1 MPAFGDS
8 YRTNNPYQQKAFL
21 NKTHHHQLQNSQRFV
36 SPPEGAS
43 SLSPPAPGQTLNKA
57 VSSQL
62 STVLGVGSGGAGGNY
77 KHKIY
82 PKEFPNTIFKSTQTA
97 TASPLL
103 AAIPNPSDLFA
114 RSFLSA
120 SPGTSSTAPSS
131 VTGGSPPSSWPASY
145 TNNGSLPRGIGGSV
159 PRNGG
164 YPSFEEHLSRNG
176 AFTSNQRHTASSG
189 DAVTLR
195 PGDAS
200 YACSFDTLDGESE
213 NVLCFGWE
221 GGLDVWRAGKG
232 SLDLLGRLEG
242 LSGGVRS
249 AKILPTPQRG
259 DPLASIRPL
268 VVLTIQTPVQTTSQ
282 DDLPSPT
289 TSSPPSPRPQ
299 SAASFS
305 SSHSHHMSHGPK
317 HSTEI
322 EWQTSV
328 EIYSLST
335 RERVTVLLTSPLEP
349 SPVVSTVDLTPP
361 PVWGGLRVEVGDK
374 SIAVGVG
381 LSGEVYLFTLVTVV
395 SPVQVQSVVPPITM
409 ELAQKGKRGKTSC
422 SQKKSPAPV
431 CNPLATGFRG
441 EWVCQGKVWTTV
453 QIPTGG
459 AEGANSS
466 YTGGGG
472 NSGLGFFQNGTPVFS
487 LEGRWLSYSPPPANS
502 SISAGVI
509 VRVSHGL
516 AASSLMAQTPLSQP
530 PITAQVDT
538 ADGEEKLINRMAR
551 EATQEVIRGAKWV
564 GGHGIKAWQSYWS
577 GVGPHV
583 GSGPQSTQ
591 PANSLPSSLN
601 GGSGNLAEIGSG
613 AGSVSG
619 MSALGQQ
626 LQRERQMQQ
635 MTAFPSGMG
644 SPYLSSNGNAYANTT
659 TSTVPSN
666 GVPLNI
672 GVQHQSGGYVKSA
685 MHSGNDPIYVSVL
698 DLGKF
703 PSSVDSQVMPSSG
716 YQQCTPFATFQP
728 PLGAS
733 YLSFAPGGLALLT
746 VSGKGDVYSVWD
758 LMRVVHKP
766 TSSNQGHNGSSVGP
780 SSSVGPASN
789 LATSRHVRLV
799 ARFTRM
805 TVARTVDVTWSFP
818 RGDKLAVITDRGTVH
833 FYDLPNNA
841 YQWPPYRKPPP
852 SSASTNVSPVFNSQ
866 QAAGVVQAMQGAVSL
881 LGSSTQPLLTAAR
894 RRRSSNS
901 AKLPSPTGG
910 IFVNYGDSRA
920 RESTSEGAGSSG
932 GSKGSYI
939 PTGVSKVSLPGNPA
953 TVAPGLVKFFVG
965 KDKGKVAMMGGGL
978 LFIYQNTT
986 GNLGGSKKRR
996 GMANGGILLES
1007 GVAYDLPGLPD
1018 NLPTINR
1025 DHNDGDQLIELDKVV
1040 SGYWNGKTHHN
1051 ARLSDA
1057 QYRKRDEQQQ
1067 YIQHPLSFAEI
1078 ETTPAYP
1085 AFHTDRR
1092 VTLMVFSDISSTV
1105 ITSSMPMKQRQMPAL
1120 TQFDTVRE
1128 DAQTDKHAKW
1138 VFGFPIKTE
1147 KLNLGGGK
1155 GDVEFLD
1162 GGALEDVADAIESS
1176 LKSSAHFKKDGE
1188 EGERVVVKS
1197 RRKKRGKNPDIDGID
1212 VEEGFFEEDCVL
1224 DFPAGT

>member
-1 MPAFGDS
+1 M
-8 YRTNNPYQQKAFL
+8 
-21 NKTHHHQLQNSQRFV
+21 
-36 SPPEGAS
+36 SPPEGVS
-43 SLSPPAPGQTLNKA
+43 SLAPGQLLGNKA
-57 VSSQL
+57 LSSQL
-62 STVLGVGSGGAGGNY
+62 STVVGVGSGAGGNY

-82 PKEFPNTIFKSTQTA
+82 PKELSPHTIFKSTHTA

-103 AAIPNPSDLFA
+103 AALSNPSDLFT

-145 TNNGSLPRGIGGSV
+145 PNNGSLPRGIGGSV

-176 AFTSNQRHTASSG
+176 AFTGNQQHTASSG
-189 DAVTLR
+189 DPTRLK
-195 PGDAS
+195 PGDTS
-200 YACSFDTLDGESE
+200 YACSFDTLDGDSE

-232 SLDLLGRLEG
+232 SIDLLGRLEG
-242 LSGGVRS
+242 LPGGVRS

-268 VVLTIQTPVQTTSQ
+268 VVMTIQTPVQTTSR

-289 TSSPPSPRPQ
+289 SSSPPSSRPR
-299 SAASFS
+299 SAASFT
-305 SSHSHHMSHGPK
+305 SSHSNHTSHGPK
-317 HSTEI
+317 LNTDI

-335 RERVTVLLTSPLEP
+335 RERVAVLLTSPLEP
-349 SPVVSTVDLTPP
+349 SPVTSIVDLSPP
-361 PVWGGLRVEVGDK
+361 PVWGGLRVEVDDK

-381 LSGEVYLFTLVTVV
+381 LSGEVYLFTLVTLVT
-395 SPVQVQSVVPPITM
+395 PVQLQSVVPSITI
-409 ELAQKGKRGKTSC
+409 EPTKKGKRGKASGF
-422 SQKKSPAPV
+422 QKKKPAPV
-431 CNPLATGFRG
+431 SSSQATGLRG
-441 EWVCQGKVWTTV
+441 EWICQGKVWTTV
-453 QIPTGG
+453 QVPTGG
-459 AEGANSS
+459 TEGANSG
-466 YTGGGG
+466 YTSGVG

-502 SISAGVI
+502 SISAGAVI
-509 VRVSHGL
+509 MVSHTL
-516 AASSLMAQTPLSQP
+516 ATSSVMAQTPPSQP

-538 ADGEEKLINRMAR
+538 TDGEEKLINRMAR

-564 GGHGIKAWQSYWS
+564 GEHGMKAWQSYWS
-577 GVGPHV
+577 GGGPHA
-583 GSGPQSTQ
+583 GSGPQSIQ

-601 GGSGNLAEIGSG
+601 GGSGGFAEIGGGGTS
-613 AGSVSG
+613 SISG

-635 MTAFPSGMG
+635 MTAFPNGMG
-644 SPYLSSNGNAYANTT
+644 SPYLNSNGNLYPNAA

-666 GVPLNI
+666 GVPLNNI
-672 GVQHQSGGYVKSA
+672 AQHQSGGYVKSA
-685 MHSGNDPIYVSVL
+685 MHSGNDPIYVSIL

-703 PSSVDSQVMPSSG
+703 PSSVDFQVMQSSG

-758 LMRVVHKP
+758 LMRVAHKP
-766 TSSNQGHNGSSVGP
+766 ASYNQGYSGLSTVGP
-780 SSSVGPASN
+780 SSSVGSALNMS
-789 LATSRHVRLV
+789 ASRHVRLI

-818 RGDKLAVITDRGTVH
+818 RGEKLAVVTDRGTVH

-852 SSASTNVSPVFNSQ
+852 SSASTNGPPVFNSQ
-866 QAAGVVQAMQGAVSL
+866 PAAGVVHAVQGAVSL

-894 RRRSSNS
+894 RRRPSNS
-901 AKLPSPTGG
+901 ATTVKLPSPTGG
-910 IFVNYGDSRA
+910 IFVNYGNSRA

-932 GSKGSYI
+932 GSKGSYLPI
-939 PTGVSKVSLPGNPA
+939 GVSKVSLPGNPNI
-953 TVAPGLVKFFVG
+953 VAPGLVKFFVG

-978 LFIYQNTT
+978 LCIYQKTT
-986 GNLGGSKKRR
+986 GSLGGSKKRR
-996 GMANGGILLES
+996 SMANGGILLES

-1018 NLPTINR
+1018 NLPTIKR
-1025 DHNDGDQLIELDKVV
+1025 DYSDGDQLIELDKVV
-1040 SGYWNGKTHHN
+1040 SGYWNGKTHHS
-1051 ARLSDA
+1051 AGLSDV
-1057 QYRKRDEQQQ
+1057 QSRKRDEQQRC
-1067 YIQHPLSFAEI
+1067 IKHPLSFAEI
-1078 ETTPAYP
+1078 ETAPAYP
-1085 AFHTDRR
+1085 TFHTDRR
-1092 VTLMVFSDISSTV
+1092 VTLMVFSDISPPV
-1105 ITSSMPMKQRQMPAL
+1105 TSSSMLLQQTQMLAPS
-1120 TQFDTVRE
+1120 QFDIVRE
-1128 DAQTDKHAKW
+1128 DAQTDKNAKW

-1162 GGALEDVADAIESS
+1162 GGALEDVADAIESR
-1176 LKSSAHFKKDGE
+1176 LKLSAHFTKDGE
-1188 EGERVVVKS
+1188 EGGRVVVKT
-1197 RRKKRGKNPDIDGID
+1197 RRKKRGKSAGID
-1212 VEEGFFEEDCVL
+1212 CIDDEEGFFEEDCVL
-1224 DFPAGT
+1224 DFTAGI